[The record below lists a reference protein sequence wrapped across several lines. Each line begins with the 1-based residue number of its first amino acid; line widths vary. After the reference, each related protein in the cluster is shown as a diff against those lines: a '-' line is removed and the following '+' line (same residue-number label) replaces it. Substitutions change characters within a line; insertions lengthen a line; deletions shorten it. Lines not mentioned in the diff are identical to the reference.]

1 MRDYMGKI
9 EVSEVGREVNPYLEI
24 PRILRDGGGA
34 VHFKNVRDSTISL
47 VGNLCNRR
55 ENFLTALDVKEKELL
70 TKINHAIEK
79 PSTPEETSRGSCQQV
94 IEDEV
99 DLSKMPIPTYTSND
113 MGPYLTSGVF
123 IASDPEY
130 GLNMSF
136 HRATPI
142 AKDKLVARI
151 CQRNLYEFMQ
161 KADGGLDVAICI
173 GLHPAILLSAAI
185 SPALGVSEMDIA
197 NTLTEFSVVKCKT
210 NDLLVPASSE
220 MVLEGKITDEKHV
233 EGPFLDVT
241 RTLDYVREEPVI
253 EITKITHRR
262 NPIYHAILPSLEE
275 HQLLM
280 GMPREPL
287 IYNHVSRVCGCMDVS
302 LTTGGCGWLHGVV
315 SIDKKNPDDGRK
327 AIDAAFNAHK
337 SMKHLVIVDSDID
350 VHDTR
355 AVEWSLATR
364 FQGETD
370 TYTRIGKGSS
380 LDPSAGEDR
389 MTSKIGLDATIP
401 FGRDRKGFQEV
412 RVGE

>member
-9 EVSEVGREVNPYLEI
+9 EVLEVEREVNPYLEI
-24 PRILRDGGGA
+24 PWILREEAEA
-34 VHFKNVRDSTISL
+34 VHFKDVKNSNISL

-55 ENFLTALDVKEKELL
+55 DKFSIALGVGGKELL
-70 TKINHAIEK
+70 TKINHAIEN
-79 PSTPEETSRGSCQQV
+79 PSLPEETSRGACQEV

-99 DLSKMPIPTYTSND
+99 DLSKMPLPTYTSND
-113 MGPYLTSGVF
+113 MGPYITSGVF
-123 IASDPEY
+123 IASDPRY

-151 CQRNLYEFMQ
+151 CQRNLYEFMKQ
-161 KADGGLDVAICI
+161 ADGGLDVAICI
-173 GLHPAILLSAAI
+173 GLHPAILLSAAL
-185 SPALGVSEMDIA
+185 SPAIGVSEMDIA
-197 NTLTEFSVVKCKT
+197 NTLTEFRVVKCKT
-210 NDLLVPASSE
+210 NDLLVPADSE
-220 MVLEGKITDEKHV
+220 IVLEGKITDEKHV

-253 EITKITHRR
+253 EIKKITHKR
-262 NPIYHAILPSLEE
+262 NPIYHTILPSLEE

-287 IYNHVSRVCGCMDVS
+287 IYNHVSRVCECRDVS

-315 SIDKKNPDDGRK
+315 SIDKKTPDDGRK

-350 VHDTR
+350 VHDSR

-370 TYTRIGKGSS
+370 TYTRKEKGSS

-401 FGRDRKGFQEV
+401 FGRDRRGFQEV

>member
-1 MRDYMGKI
+1 MREFMGKI
-9 EVSEVGREVNPYLEI
+9 EVTEDEREVDPYLEI
-24 PRILRDGGGA
+24 PRILRDQEGSA
-34 VHFKNVRDSTISL
+34 HFKNVLNSNFSL

-55 ENFLTALDVKEKELL
+55 NKFSTALGVEGRELL
-70 TKINHAIEK
+70 KKINHAIEN
-79 PSTPEETSRGSCQQV
+79 PSTPEETSGGACQQV
-94 IEDEV
+94 IADEV
-99 DLSKMPIPTYTSND
+99 DLSKIPIPTYTRND

-151 CQRNLYEFMQ
+151 CQRNLYAFMERNE
-161 KADGGLDVAICI
+161 GELDVAICI

-185 SPALGVSEMDIA
+185 SPDIGVSEMDIA
-197 NTLTEFSVVKCKT
+197 NTLCEYEVVKCKT
-210 NDLLVPASSE
+210 NDLLIPASSE
-220 MVLEGKITDEKHV
+220 IVLEGKITEEKHN
-233 EGPFLDVT
+233 EGPFLDIT
-241 RTLDYVREEPVI
+241 RTLDYVRLEPVI
-253 EITKITHRR
+253 EIKKITHRR

-280 GMPREPL
+280 GMPKEPL
-287 IYNHVSRVCGCMDVS
+287 IYNHVSRVCGCRDVS

-315 SIDKKNPDDGRK
+315 SIDKKTPDDGRR
-327 AIDAAFNAHK
+327 AIDAVFNAHK

-350 VHDTR
+350 VHDIR
-355 AVEWSLATR
+355 AVEWSIATR
-364 FQGETD
+364 FQGKTD
-370 TYTRIGKGSS
+370 TYTRQEKGSS
-380 LDPSAGEDR
+380 LDPSAGEDC

-401 FGRDRKGFQEV
+401 FGRDRESFEEV